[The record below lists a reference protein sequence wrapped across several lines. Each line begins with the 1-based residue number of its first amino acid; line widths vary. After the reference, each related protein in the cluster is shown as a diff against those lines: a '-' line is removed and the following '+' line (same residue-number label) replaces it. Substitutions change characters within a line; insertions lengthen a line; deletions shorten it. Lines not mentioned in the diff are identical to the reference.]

1 MPTKKTTTTTTTSKT
16 KKKSQ
21 SVTDEPVMVNG
32 VKVDGEPD
40 EFADGAKR
48 NTKDGKGRYDLIPD
62 QIWDVINRAICRASQ
77 PADLATVEESSGYGY
92 LYASRSSL
100 LMCAY
105 LTPTRESIMDLIINL
120 VVDSGVSATAYYEKI
135 ELIHEM
141 TFDDFIEEFNLMLEN
156 LAKHY
161 ETGAKLYGVNNWKHG
176 IPIMEAEKGG
186 CFLDSMRRH
195 LKQYING
202 EQDEPH
208 MISCIWNALGI
219 LWTLDKEDSNEAVSE

>member
-1 MPTKKTTTTTTTSKT
+1 
-16 KKKSQ
+16 
-21 SVTDEPVMVNG
+21 MVNG
-32 VKVDGEPD
+32 VKVDGTPD
-40 EFADGAKR
+40 SFADGARR

-62 QIWDVINRAICRASQ
+62 QIWDVINRAIARASQ
-77 PADLATVEESSGYGY
+77 PEVYYPHSVDEDLYNAQPGF
-92 LYASRSSL
+92 LYATKSSL

-105 LTPTRESIMDLIINL
+105 LIPTIARESIMDLIINL
-120 VVDSGVSATAYYEKI
+120 VIYKTTSAVWVDSGI
-135 ELIHEM
+135 ETLYEM
-141 TFDDFIEEFNLMLEN
+141 TFDDFLDEFNLMLEK

-202 EQDEPH
+202 ENDEPH

-219 LWTLDKEDSNEAVSE
+219 LWTLDKQDSIEAVKE

>member
-1 MPTKKTTTTTTTSKT
+1 MTE
-16 KKKSQ
+16 
-21 SVTDEPVMVNG
+21 EPIMVNG

-40 EFADGAKR
+40 AFALGARR

-62 QIWDVINRAICRASQ
+62 QIWDVINRAICRAYQ
-77 PADLATVEESSGYGY
+77 PVDLPMIEEGYDMHPGY
-92 LYASRSSL
+92 LYACKSSL

-105 LTPTRESIMDLIINL
+105 LTPTRESIIDLIINL
-120 VVDSGVSATAYYEKI
+120 VVDSSSSATANYEGI
-135 ELIHEM
+135 ELMHDL
-141 TFDDFIEEFNLMLEN
+141 TFDDFIEEFNLMLEK

-161 ETGAKLYGVNNWKHG
+161 ETGAQLYGVNNWKHG

-219 LWTLDKEDSNEAVSE
+219 LWTLDKQDSIEAVNE

>member
-1 MPTKKTTTTTTTSKT
+1 M
-16 KKKSQ
+16 
-21 SVTDEPVMVNG
+21 TDEPVMVNG

-40 EFADGAKR
+40 SFALGARR
-48 NTKDGKGRYDLIPD
+48 NTKDGKGRYDLIPE
-62 QIWDVINRAICRASQ
+62 QIWDVINRAICRAAQ
-77 PADLATVEESSGYGY
+77 PAELSIVEESCEFGY
-92 LYASRSSL
+92 LYASKSSL

-105 LTPTRESIMDLIINL
+105 ANPTRESIMDLIIDL
-120 VVDSGVSATAYYEKI
+120 VVDSSLMATADLEKI
-135 ELIHEM
+135 ELIHEI
-141 TFDDFIEEFNLMLEN
+141 TFDDFMEEFNLMLEK

-161 ETGAKLYGVNNWKHG
+161 ETGAQLYGVNNWKHG

-202 EQDEPH
+202 ETDEPH

-219 LWTLDKEDSNEAVSE
+219 LWTLDKQDSIEAVSE

>member
-1 MPTKKTTTTTTTSKT
+1 M
-16 KKKSQ
+16 
-21 SVTDEPVMVNG
+21 TDEPVMVNG

-40 EFADGAKR
+40 SFADGAKR
-48 NTKDGKGRYDLIPD
+48 NTKDGKGRYDLIPE
-62 QIWDVINRAICRASQ
+62 QIWDVINRAIYRASQ
-77 PADLATVEESSGYGY
+77 PAELYTVEECSEYGY
-92 LYASRSSL
+92 LYACKSSL

-120 VVDSGVSATAYYEKI
+120 VVDSALSSTVDFEGI
-135 ELIHEM
+135 ERMHEI
-141 TFDDFIEEFNLMLEN
+141 TFDDFIEEFNLMLEK

-161 ETGAKLYGVNNWKHG
+161 ETGAQLYGVNNWKHG

-219 LWTLDKEDSNEAVSE
+219 LWTMDQQDSIEAVNE

>member
-1 MPTKKTTTTTTTSKT
+1 M
-16 KKKSQ
+16 
-21 SVTDEPVMVNG
+21 TDEPVMANG

-40 EFADGAKR
+40 SFADGAKR
-48 NTKDGKGRYDLIPD
+48 NTKDGKGRYDLIPE
-62 QIWDVINRAICRASQ
+62 QIWDVINRAIVRASQ
-77 PADLATVEESSGYGY
+77 PAELSTVNGY
-92 LYASRSSL
+92 LNASRSSL

-120 VVDSGVSATAYYEKI
+120 VVDSSLSATDDYEGI
-135 ELIHEM
+135 ELMHDL
-141 TFDDFIEEFNLMLEN
+141 TFDEFIGEFNLMLEK

-161 ETGAKLYGVNNWKHG
+161 ETGAQLYGVNNWKHG

-219 LWTLDKEDSNEAVSE
+219 LWTMDKEDSIEAVNE

>member
-1 MPTKKTTTTTTTSKT
+1 M
-16 KKKSQ
+16 
-21 SVTDEPVMVNG
+21 TDEPVMVNG

-40 EFADGAKR
+40 SFADGAKR
-48 NTKDGKGRYDLIPD
+48 NTKDGKGRYDLIPE
-62 QIWDVINRAICRASQ
+62 QIWDVINRAIYRAYQ
-77 PADLATVEESSGYGY
+77 PTDLPQVESYSEYGY
-92 LYASRSSL
+92 LYACKSSL

-120 VVDSGVSATAYYEKI
+120 VVDSALSSTVDFGGI
-135 ELIHEM
+135 ERMHEI
-141 TFDDFIEEFNLMLEN
+141 TFDDFIEEFNLMLEK

-161 ETGAKLYGVNNWKHG
+161 ETGAQLYGVNNWKHG

-219 LWTLDKEDSNEAVSE
+219 LWTMDQQDSIEAVNE

>member
-1 MPTKKTTTTTTTSKT
+1 MATKKTTTTTTSKT
-16 KKKSQ
+16 RKTKSQ

-32 VKVDGEPD
+32 VKVDGTPD
-40 EFADGAKR
+40 SFADGARR

-62 QIWDVINRAICRASQ
+62 QIWDVINRAIYRASQ
-77 PADLATVEESSGYGY
+77 PADLPMIEECSENGY

-120 VVDSGVSATAYYEKI
+120 VVYSSLLATANYDRI
-135 ELIHEM
+135 ELIHVT
-141 TFDDFIEEFNLMLEN
+141 TFDDFIEEFNLMLEK

-161 ETGAKLYGVNNWKHG
+161 ETGAQLYGVNNWKHG

-219 LWTLDKEDSNEAVSE
+219 LWTLDKQDSIEAVNE